1 MRLSSVGYPMYKLDD
16 LLDKNYYD
24 EEVLFNIRK
33 YPIYYKKQTPL
44 YDLTRTLK
52 RAPWMGAL
60 AIPLFL
66 LLELLYLSTVTQ
78 EEDKR
83 PVYPLSPEL
92 RAEARKLDQYSE
104 DVKLL
109 AKYHIGTSQ
118 ELFSFQEQVQDQL
131 DELSKERN
139 HIRNQIRR
147 APKEE
152 KAQLKLDAKEITTK
166 MSPLRKELKIANRI
180 AERSSKVMELL
191 ELERQMEQET
201 LEHERIKEWSYKR

>member
-1 MRLSSVGYPMYKLDD
+1 
-16 LLDKNYYD
+16 
-24 EEVLFNIRK
+24 
-33 YPIYYKKQTPL
+33 
-44 YDLTRTLK
+44 
-52 RAPWMGAL
+52 MGAL

-118 ELFSFQEQVQDQL
+118 EFFSFQEQVQDQL
-131 DELSKERN
+131 DELSKERDQ
-139 HIRNQIRR
+139 IRNQIRR
-147 APKEE
+147 ALEEE